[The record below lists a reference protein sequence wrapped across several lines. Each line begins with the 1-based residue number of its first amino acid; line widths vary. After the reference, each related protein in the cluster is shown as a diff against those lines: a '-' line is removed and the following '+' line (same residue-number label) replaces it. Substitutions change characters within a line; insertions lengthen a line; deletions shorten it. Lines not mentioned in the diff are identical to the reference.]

1 MHAITQNWVDSH
13 VVLSAE
19 LDLWGLCEEVIIPPV
34 FTVGKTG
41 IELLSSEQ
49 KFSV

>member
-1 MHAITQNWVDSH
+1 MHTITQNWVDSRG
-13 VVLSAE
+13 VLSAE
-19 LDLWGLCEEVIIPPV
+19 LDLWGLCKEVIPPA

-49 KFSV
+49 KFSA